1 MSPSRHFLPILLL
14 FLLSMSLSTKTVFAQ
29 EERPKVGLA
38 LSGGGA
44 KGLAHLGVIQ
54 VLEEEGIEIDYIAGT
69 SMGAVVGGLYAVGY
83 NADSLI
89 KIMHSIPWNKMYFDN
104 VDRTQEFFD
113 QKRNSER
120 FIFQLPI
127 RDGGIALPDGLIAGQ
142 RFFNEL
148 NTYTLP
154 VHDAE
159 NDFEKLKIP
168 FRAVAT
174 NLENGEAYVF
184 QNGSLS
190 MAIRASMSI
199 PSILKPLKFD
209 ETKLIDGGI
218 ARNIPAIDVLNM
230 GADYVI
236 GVDVGQPL
244 KEASE
249 LNSLVEIM
257 DQAVSFQIIN
267 ATKQQRKLCDVVAF
281 PSIEGVSAN
290 DFDKLD
296 SLIYR
301 GRQAAYKILPQIERA
316 LNTESQFSTQPVPS
330 IAIPDKY
337 NRFTIVDLNLDGVNS
352 SQKEQIEYFLD
363 IELGKNY
370 TLKNLQNKVD
380 QIYATGLFEL
390 ITFNVSPIDESS
402 QAEYLLTLTFVHKS
416 EDSFGIGLRYN
427 DFQKAAFLFNLT
439 LRDSF
444 INSSLFSID
453 LRAGSEYMVDVIY
466 QKFRLMRPRLLSR
479 IRSRYI
485 RTSLPRFEGQNT
497 IAELSVDAI
506 NLQLELGSMFT
517 RSTSL
522 TLFGKAEL
530 YQVRP
535 KVAPA
540 SFTTKT
546 KRMITA
552 GANIDFDNLNSKSF
566 TKSGQL
572 LKIRGEISDKLFL
585 SDHSFIQLF
594 GEYHNHIPI
603 HPDWTISAA
612 AKIGFTDS
620 DDLPVHYQFQFGGL
634 TTSDILL
641 WREHPFWGYD
651 NRSVSNNSFKI
662 FDAGVQYEIFEN
674 RFLSFNVNAGTY
686 NPLFNLNMLQ
696 DEFKTGWK
704 LTVGTET
711 GIGPFEISIAGGSQK
726 AFMTGLNFGYKF

>member
-1 MSPSRHFLPILLL
+1 MSFQSVRISLPLLL
-14 FLLSMSLSTKTVFAQ
+14 IIVLSLQVSLIQAQ
-29 EERPKVGLA
+29 DDRPKVGLA

-54 VLEEEGIEIDYIAGT
+54 VLEEEGIEIDYVAGT
-69 SMGAVVGGLYAVGY
+69 SMGAIVGGLYAVGY
-83 NADSLI
+83 NADSLT
-89 KIMHSIPWNKMYFDN
+89 KIMQTIPWNRMYFDD
-104 VDRTQEFFD
+104 VERTQEFFD
-113 QKRNSER
+113 QKQNSER

-127 RDGGIALPDGLIAGQ
+127 RKDGIGLPDGLIAGQ
-142 RFFNEL
+142 RFLNEL

-154 VHDAE
+154 VHDEE
-159 NDFEKLKIP
+159 NDFHNLKIP

-184 QNGSLS
+184 KEGSLS

-209 ETKLIDGGI
+209 GTKLVDGGI
-218 ARNIPAIDVLNM
+218 ARNIPAIDVINM

-257 DQAVSFQIIN
+257 DQSVSFQIID
-267 ATKQQRKLCDVVAF
+267 ATRRQRELCNVVAF
-281 PSIEGVSAN
+281 PSIEGVAAN
-290 DFDKLD
+290 DFNKID

-301 GRQAAYKILPQIERA
+301 GRQAAYRILPEIERA
-316 LNTESQFSTQPVPS
+316 LQTQNEFSTSPTPSIPIPKKFNRFIITELIIEDVNESQ
-330 IAIPDKY
+330 
-337 NRFTIVDLNLDGVNS
+337 R
-352 SQKEQIEYFLD
+352 EQIEYFLN
-363 IELGKNY
+363 IELGKSY
-370 TLKNLQNKVD
+370 SLKNIQNKVD
-380 QIYATGLFEL
+380 QLYATGLFEL
-390 ITFNVSPIDESS
+390 ITFNISPVDNSTVNQHILNLSFVS
-402 QAEYLLTLTFVHKS
+402 KS
-416 EDSFGIGLRYN
+416 EDSFGIGIRYN

-444 INSSLFSID
+444 INSSLFSVD
-453 LRAGSEYMVDVIY
+453 LRAGTEYMVDVIY
-466 QKFRLMRPRLLSR
+466 QRFRLMRPRLLSR
-479 IRSRYI
+479 ARSRYI

-497 IAELSVDAI
+497 IAQLSVDAA
-506 NLQLELGSMFT
+506 NLQIELGSMFT

-522 TLFGKAEL
+522 TLFGKAEI

-535 KVAPA
+535 SVAPP
-540 SFTTKT
+540 SFTTETNKL
-546 KRMITA
+546 ISA
-552 GANIDFDNLNSKSF
+552 GAHIDFDNLNSKYF
-566 TKSGQL
+566 TTRGQL
-572 LKIRGEISDKLFL
+572 LKIRAEISDKLVF

-594 GEYHNHIPI
+594 GEYHTHIPI
-603 HPDWTISAA
+603 LERWTVSMA
-612 AKIGFTDS
+612 AKVGFTDS
-620 DDLPVHYQFQFGGL
+620 DDLPVHYQFQFGGVN
-634 TTSDILL
+634 TSDILL

-662 FDAGVQYEIFEN
+662 FDAGIQYEIFDQ

-696 DEFKTGWK
+696 DEFKYGWK
-704 LTVGTET
+704 LTAGTNT
-711 GIGPFEISIAGGSQK
+711 GIGPFEISISGGSQN